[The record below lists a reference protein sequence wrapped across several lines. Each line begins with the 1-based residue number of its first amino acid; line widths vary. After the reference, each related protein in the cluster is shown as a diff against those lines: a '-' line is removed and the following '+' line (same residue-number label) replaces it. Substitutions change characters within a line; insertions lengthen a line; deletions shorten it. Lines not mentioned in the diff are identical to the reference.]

1 MKYIVTALLSLT
13 LALGAAGC
21 SDFLSG
27 PGVDE
32 DPNSILN
39 LSRPG
44 PLYIGIQ
51 AAQSVQF
58 EGQIA
63 RLAAEYTQQVA
74 GNSRQSIGFDRYGMD
89 PVTIDPEWISVYGSN
104 RTLSGGGG
112 LLDIRKMQQ
121 LARKLGDSTYI
132 GIGKVYEALVMGMAA
147 DVWGDVPYREAADST
162 NETPVFDSQLQVYSD
177 IITQL
182 DSAITVYLAAAGPTN
197 LGPPQDQ
204 AEIIYGGRSVEDL
217 RTTYTE
223 VAHTLKA
230 RYFMHL
236 AEADP
241 SNYANALAEVP
252 LGISSPA
259 NDFNWFH
266 DATPNGNNIWFQFQA
281 TRTDI
286 APGAAIV
293 ELLKRRIAAGVE
305 DDARLNFYFIPPA
318 DAPTGAPAEFFGFR
332 PAGSTGLNTAPGI
345 DPGNGSATASY
356 SDFNFA
362 NANIDAG
369 DFRQPEVTYAE
380 NQLIGA
386 EAAFQTG
393 GQGAAQPFLDAAR
406 ANRVYGARGA
416 TPVVFPAL
424 GSVPATL
431 QNIMEE
437 KYLALFLNIEVWND
451 YKRTCLPSLAPAP
464 ALNSPNPGTSPIP
477 GRIPYGVTETN
488 ANPNTPNVPPTGF
501 NRNDP
506 TPCPALN
513 YTTSTPLAN

>member
-1 MKYIVTALLSLT
+1 
-13 LALGAAGC
+13 
-21 SDFLSG
+21 
-27 PGVDE
+27 
-32 DPNSILN
+32 
-39 LSRPG
+39 
-44 PLYIGIQ
+44 
-51 AAQSVQF
+51 
-58 EGQIA
+58 
-63 RLAAEYTQQVA
+63 
-74 GNSRQSIGFDRYGMD
+74 
-89 PVTIDPEWISVYGSN
+89 
-104 RTLSGGGG
+104 
-112 LLDIRKMQQ
+112 MQQ
-121 LARKLGDSTYI
+121 RARALGDSTYI

-147 DVWGDVPYREAADST
+147 DIWGDVPYRQAADST
-162 NETPVFDSQLQVYSD
+162 NETPAFDSQLQVYGD
-177 IITQL
+177 VITQL

-197 LGPPQDQ
+197 LGPPQDN
-204 AEIIYGGRSVEDL
+204 AELIFNGRSVEDL
-217 RTTYTE
+217 RTTYTQ

-230 RYFMHL
+230 RYYMHL
-236 AEADP
+236 AEVDP
-241 SNYANALAEVP
+241 ANYANALAEVP
-252 LGISSPA
+252 LGISTPA

-286 APGAAIV
+286 APGSAIV
-293 ELLKRRIAAGVE
+293 EILKRRIAAGVE
-305 DDARLNFYFIPPA
+305 DATRLNFYFIPPA
-318 DAPTGAPAEFFGFR
+318 DAVAGVPADFFGFR

-345 DPGNGSATASY
+345 DPGNGSPSGSH
-356 SDFNFA
+356 SDFNFI
-362 NANIDAG
+362 NPTVDVG
-369 DFRQPEVTYAE
+369 DFRQPEVTFAE

-416 TPVVFPAL
+416 TPVVFPPL

-437 KYLALFLNIEVWND
+437 KYVSMFLNIEAWND

-464 ALNSPNPGTSPIP
+464 PLNSPNPGTSPIP
-477 GRIPYGVTETN
+477 GRIPYGITETN

-513 YTTSTPLAN
+513 YTSSTPLAN